1 MLPNK
6 FSSPWM
12 GARNRY
18 GISELQR
25 KLQPQQ
31 HIETCLLEHGFLM
44 KLQGFNTNLKFTT
57 DDADES
63 DDMLKK
69 VSWYRTVK
77 CRLNAPVR
85 AQKSLHYRG
94 PAPALHVVHLGAVT
108 GQIIRLLCCLL
119 LSDFVSEDHAVQRQ
133 KLGILRCH
141 PQGRLQC
148 FAMFGIISSFM
159 AALET

>member
-1 MLPNK
+1 MYNDFFCMLPNK

-69 VSWYRTVK
+69 VSWYGTVK
-77 CRLNAPVR
+77 CRLKGTCACSKIIALSRTCPC
-85 AQKSLHYRG
+85 ATRG
-94 PAPALHVVHLGAVT
+94 PFGSSDWADNSFVVLLAVL
-108 GQIIRLLCCLL
+108 RLW
-119 LSDFVSEDHAVQRQ
+119 V
-133 KLGILRCH
+133 
-141 PQGRLQC
+141 
-148 FAMFGIISSFM
+148 
-159 AALET
+159 